1 MKGQVLGY
9 KRSKA
14 NQHNHTSLIKVD
26 GVVSKGETDFY
37 LGKRIA
43 YIYKASTEKK
53 GSFLRVIWGK
63 FTRAHG
69 NAGVLRW
76 VGCYCCCCLLP
87 AAGAATACLVHK
99 SSMIASKHEGI
110 LLGCKVNV
118 CSAAGSACRA
128 QRSGLAHP
136 LLAVPAFF
144 QCWHVDRF
152 PPGFVH
158 NMMVMMQVMYSCL
171 SQTCCCCPL
180 RCLSL
185 LSCRAKFRKNLPPK
199 SLGGTVRVMLYPS
212 RI

>member
-1 MKGQVLGY
+1 MGGEPVRLYVKGQVLGY

-69 NAGVLRW
+69 NAGVLR
-76 VGCYCCCCLLP
+76 
-87 AAGAATACLVHK
+87 
-99 SSMIASKHEGI
+99 
-110 LLGCKVNV
+110 
-118 CSAAGSACRA
+118 
-128 QRSGLAHP
+128 
-136 LLAVPAFF
+136 
-144 QCWHVDRF
+144 
-152 PPGFVH
+152 
-158 NMMVMMQVMYSCL
+158 
-171 SQTCCCCPL
+171 
-180 RCLSL
+180 
-185 LSCRAKFRKNLPPK
+185 AKFRKNLPPK
-199 SLGGTVRVMLYPS
+199 SLGGSVRVMLYPS